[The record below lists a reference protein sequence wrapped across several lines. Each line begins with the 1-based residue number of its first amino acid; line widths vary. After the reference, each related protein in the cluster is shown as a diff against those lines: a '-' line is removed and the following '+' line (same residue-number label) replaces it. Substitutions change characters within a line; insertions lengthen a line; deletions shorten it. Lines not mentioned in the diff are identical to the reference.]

1 MNFTGLFLFPFAVI
15 YGFIVYCRNKLFDI
29 GILKSISFKI
39 PVISVGNLS
48 MGGTGK
54 TPHIEY
60 LIRLLQNNYKTVTL
74 SRGYGRKSK
83 GFLWIDKHTDSIK
96 SGDEPLQYCHKF
108 PAILVAVDEKRVH
121 GTTKIISEK
130 PETDV
135 ILLDDAF
142 QHRYIK
148 PGLSILLTDFYK
160 PFSKDFIFPTGTLR
174 ESKNGMKRAD
184 IIVVTKSPRILS
196 PIIRKSI
203 IEEIKLNANQ
213 KIYFSY
219 IDYGKLEP
227 MNNFS
232 ANFKLDKLSCIL
244 MVAGI
249 ANPYPFEEQLKTMAD
264 TVETIVFKDHYAF
277 EQKDMIKIKNH
288 FESIFSKNKIIVCTE
303 KDAMRIKDTELM
315 SFFVNLPFFFLP
327 IEVKFHK
334 NDKEMFDKQ
343 IIEYVRKN
351 KPNH

>member
-1 MNFTGLFLFPFAVI
+1 M
-15 YGFIVYCRNKLFDI
+15 
-29 GILKSISFKI
+29 
-39 PVISVGNLS
+39 
-48 MGGTGK
+48 
-54 TPHIEY
+54 
-60 LIRLLQNNYKTVTL
+60 
-74 SRGYGRKSK
+74 
-83 GFLWIDKHTDSIK
+83 
-96 SGDEPLQYCHKF
+96 GDEPYQFYSKF
-108 PAILVAVDEKRVH
+108 PKIQVAVDADRRN
-121 GTTKIISEK
+121 GINQLLSQQNK
-130 PETDV
+130 PDV

-160 PFSKDFIFPTGTLR
+160 PFSNDFIFPAGRLR

-203 IEEIKLNANQ
+203 LEEIKLNANQ

-219 IDYGKLEP
+219 IDYGKLIP

-232 ANFKLDKLSCIL
+232 ANHKVDKLSCIL

-264 TVETIVFKDHYAF
+264 TVESVIFKDHYAF
-277 EQKDMIKIKNH
+277 EQKDMLKIKNH